1 MLYNLEQIKR
11 RCDVEIEK
19 GRMFSVKTIFGERD
33 IKYPRN
39 TPTTYMRKWDFKDVP
54 VKILNKYNL
63 EPKEYYYCGS
73 HQQRTQKTRDYLLYY
88 DIAIR
93 KANNKASQK
102 LREFFVN
109 YINYYVNE
117 KNKDIIETVKFFF
130 EVEKMIYSDDRN
142 KMEKIERFENDK
154 LLIRQFKGE
163 PIVLLS
169 DSPKD
174 TTLMLDK
181 EKNKLVERKGYEGE
195 FKENINKTLSTLVVR
210 GMKQPEQINNFL
222 DYWFSDIEFK
232 NSNWLSNTI
241 SKESEVSNE

>member
-73 HQQRTQKTRDYLLYY
+73 HQQPTQKQRDYLLYY

-93 KANNKASQK
+93 KAKNKASEK
-102 LREFFVN
+102 LREFFIN
-109 YINYYVNE
+109 YVNYYVNE
-117 KNKDIIETVKFFF
+117 KNKDIVEVVKDFF
-130 EVEKMIYSDDRN
+130 ETEKMIYLNDRN
-142 KMEKIERFENDK
+142 KAEKIERFENDK

-169 DSPKD
+169 TGTKD
-174 TTLMLDK
+174 TTLRFDK
-181 EKNKLVERKGYEGE
+181 DKNKFVEYATRIDE
-195 FKENINKTLSTLVVR
+195 FKENINNMLANLVVR
-210 GMKQPEQINNFL
+210 GFKKPEQINNFL

-232 NSNWLSNTI
+232 NSTWISNTI
-241 SKESEVSNE
+241 FEESEVSNE

>member
-1 MLYNLEQIKR
+1 MIYSLEQIRR
-11 RCDVEIEK
+11 RCDKVEK
-19 GRMFSVKTIFGERD
+19 GVLFSTKTIFGDRD
-33 IKYPRN
+33 AKYPIF
-39 TPTTYMRKWDFKDVP
+39 TPTTYLRKWDFRDVP
-54 VKILNKYNL
+54 AEILAKYDL

-102 LREFFVN
+102 LREFFVK
-109 YINYYVNE
+109 YVNYYVNE

-181 EKNKLVERKGYEGE
+181 EKNK
-195 FKENINKTLSTLVVR
+195 NC
-210 GMKQPEQINNFL
+210 
-222 DYWFSDIEFK
+222 
-232 NSNWLSNTI
+232 
-241 SKESEVSNE
+241 

>member
-1 MLYNLEQIKR
+1 MIYNLEQIRR
-11 RCDVEIEK
+11 RCDKVEK
-19 GRMFSVKTIFGERD
+19 GVLFSTKTIFGNRD
-33 IKYPRN
+33 AKYPIF
-39 TPTTYMRKWDFKDVP
+39 TPTTYLRKWDFRDVP
-54 VKILNKYNL
+54 AEILAKYDL

-73 HQQRTQKTRDYLLYY
+73 HKQRTQKTRDYLLYY

-102 LREFFVN
+102 LREFFVK
-109 YINYYVNE
+109 YVNYYVNE
-117 KNKDIIETVKFFF
+117 KNKDIVETVKCFF

-174 TTLMLDK
+174 TTLMLNK
-181 EKNKLVERKGYEGE
+181 EKNKLVERKRYIGE
-195 FKENINKTLSTLVVR
+195 FKENINNLLADLVVR
-210 GMKQPEQINNFL
+210 GMKEPDKINEFTS
-222 DYWFSDIEFK
+222 YWFSDVEFK
-232 NSNWLSNTI
+232 
-241 SKESEVSNE
+241 EVQNDK

>member
-1 MLYNLEQIKR
+1 MIYNLEQIRR
-11 RCDVEIEK
+11 RCDKVEK
-19 GRMFSVKTIFGERD
+19 GVLFSTKTIFGDRD
-33 IKYPRN
+33 AKYPIF
-39 TPTTYMRKWDFKDVP
+39 TPTTYLRKWDFRDVP
-54 VKILNKYNL
+54 AEILSKYDL

-102 LREFFVN
+102 LREFFVK
-109 YINYYVNE
+109 YVNYYVNK